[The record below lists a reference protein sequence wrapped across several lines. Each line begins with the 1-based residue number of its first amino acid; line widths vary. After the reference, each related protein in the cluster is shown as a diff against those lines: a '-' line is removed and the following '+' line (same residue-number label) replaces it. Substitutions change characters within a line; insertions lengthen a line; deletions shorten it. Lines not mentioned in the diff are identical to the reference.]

1 MTTEQEQQIDAE
13 ASMDRKDM
21 YTQAVSAIESYR
33 SRIMKKIHRL
43 HINMRGMN
51 WENDGYNE
59 MQKYPYVTASKIKA
73 NFQKACIDAGLVYA
87 VDIDSVED
95 LPAYGRISTH
105 MRANAT
111 LSLIDI
117 DTGSAYQYKCVTEAG
132 DSGDK
137 TCAKLMTMAFKSAV
151 ATNFAVSDIDPEDGY
166 TPLGEQI
173 AMTEER
179 NKAVLELLQERA
191 KATTP
196 AKATPSAKS
205 TVKPTATAKKDS
217 TRADTPKTS
226 PSPATVKESP
236 KDAESEAT
244 NATEDTANTDTDAKK
259 DKPSVAER
267 SAVKPAPVTAPADD
281 DDAMTS
287 TQKTAVTQMYS
298 KLVEKK
304 PEGVDLTKVESE
316 FAAITKNGTRQMAL
330 DFILAYRGYL

>member
-13 ASMDRKDM
+13 ASMDGKEMLAR
-21 YTQAVSAIESYR
+21 AVSEIESYR
-33 SRIMKKIHRL
+33 SRLMKKIHRL
-43 HINMRGMN
+43 HINMRGLN

-105 MRANAT
+105 MRADAT

-151 ATNFAVSDIDPEDGY
+151 ATNFAISDIDPEDGY
-166 TPLGEQI
+166 VPLGEQI

-179 NKAVLELLQERA
+179 NKSALEVLQERA

-205 TVKPTATAKKDS
+205 TVKPTATAKKENVK
-217 TRADTPKTS
+217 ADTPKTS

-244 NATEDTANTDTDAKK
+244 KDTETADASTDAKK
-259 DKPSVAER
+259 DKPSIAER
-267 SAVKPAPVTAPADD
+267 SAVKPAPVTASET

-304 PEGVDLTKVESE
+304 PEGIDLAKVESE
-316 FAAITKNGTRQMAL
+316 FAAIAKNGTRQMAL
-330 DFILAYRGYL
+330 DFIIGYRGYL